1 MEPIAIMSFSEN
13 TYGPPD
19 PSIIL
24 PSDQKKKGIS
34 VWNNQNKIKR
44 LSKIDV
50 SLDLVLF
57 AVFAVVK
64 SQLTKS

>member
-24 PSDQKKKGIS
+24 PSDQKNKASQYEIT
-34 VWNNQNKIKR
+34 KIK
-44 LSKIDV
+44 LKDYQKLMFLWI
-50 SLDLVLF
+50 
-57 AVFAVVK
+57 
-64 SQLTKS
+64 

>member
-34 VWNNQNKIKR
+34 V
-44 LSKIDV
+44 
-50 SLDLVLF
+50 
-57 AVFAVVK
+57 
-64 SQLTKS
+64 